1 MELCI
6 CLRTFILLFCLE
18 HIYVDYIDL
27 DLKFYIIKGKII
39 KYNIDTSK
47 YV

>member
-1 MELCI
+1 MFTKCI
-6 CLRTFILLFCLE
+6 TFI
-18 HIYVDYIDL
+18 YVNSGLYIDYIDL